1 MKTTA
6 KRTVYYRFPV
16 ELVWRGIGV
25 GSENTTVDPLSV
37 EQYENAEP
45 ERGTVFT
52 RMLEMKQNEVFAF
65 QMKTWLFYSTW
76 RIELTPVGPCETKA
90 RFENVVEYRSLLGFI
105 YTGFGRLARTE
116 VKQFSRQLG
125 QKIEDDFNKNRPSR
139 ED

>member
-25 GSENTTVDPLSV
+25 GSENSNVDPLS
-37 EQYENAEP
+37 EEDYLNTEP
-45 ERGTVFT
+45 PRGAVYT
-52 RMLEMKQNEVFAF
+52 RALEVKQNEVFAF

-90 RFENVVEYRSLLGFI
+90 RFENTIEYRSFRGWV
-105 YTGFGRLARTE
+105 YSGFGSLARSE

-125 QKIEDDFNKNRPSR
+125 QKIEKDFQKNRPAH

>member
-25 GSENTTVDPLSV
+25 GSENTTVDPLS
-37 EQYENAEP
+37 EEEYANAEP
-45 ERGTVFT
+45 DRGTVFT
-52 RMLEMKQNEVFAF
+52 RALEVKQNEVFEF

-76 RIELTPVGPCETKA
+76 RIELSPVGPCETKVK
-90 RFENVVEYRSLLGFI
+90 FTNTVEYRSTQGWI
-105 YTGFGRLARTE
+105 YSGFGTLARNE

-125 QKIEDDFNKNRPSR
+125 QKIEKDFQKNRPAH